1 MILALPLDG
10 LLKGDNSLNLPILL
24 LYVLDRH
31 VPERHLHD
39 VSNNPCL
46 IVLLMIEVKMTYLI
60 MYLGARFKDESS
72 AVLVSEGQ

>member
-10 LLKGDNSLNLPILL
+10 LLKGDNSLYLPILL

-31 VPERHLHD
+31 VPECHLHD
-39 VSNNPCL
+39 IANNPCL

-60 MYLGARFKDESS
+60 MYLGARFKDECS